1 VGSFENFWKRYLQS
15 FSAECR
21 KVIVFY
27 SVMLSFIPNWELFIS
42 LGSFGDGLK
51 FDLGGFAIPGL
62 LTHSPIEQIIIIANS

>member
-1 VGSFENFWKRYLQS
+1 M
-15 FSAECR
+15 
-21 KVIVFY
+21 FY

-51 FDLGGFAIPGL
+51 FGLGGFAIPGL